1 MRLLIETGR
10 NKAEAPVEA
19 PKSLVAKTFSA
30 LSPRGGWTNLIRE
43 SFPGAWQRNIH
54 LKQDDLLCYPTL
66 YACLARV
73 SKDIGKLPFR
83 LMEQDR
89 EGIWKET
96 QNSAYSPV
104 LRKPNHYQTQAQF
117 RESWVLSKKMQGN
130 TYALKQ
136 RNLAGRVEKLF
147 ILNPWR
153 VRPMVSDSGDVFYEV
168 WGGNWD
174 GLSSLVPLGS
184 ETLMIP
190 AREIIH
196 DREIC
201 LHHPLIGVPPLC
213 AAYWPALKNMKIL
226 RSAAEFFQN
235 GAMLAGILTAPGA
248 LSDGTA
254 DRLSDYFNDNFTG
267 PNAGRVAV
275 VGDGL
280 KFEPFAMKS
289 VDSQMVEQL
298 KYSDE
303 QICQP
308 FGIPKF
314 KVGLGELP
322 AGQKVDDINQL
333 YYADA
338 LQPDIEHMENL
349 LDEGLGIGVDEPLG
363 VELDLEPLLRM
374 DAEKLARVETELVGG
389 TIKSPNEARKRF
401 NLAPKA
407 GGDALYLQQQ
417 NYSLEALEKR
427 DAKEDPFSTGAA
439 AALGSG
445 AAALPP
451 PDDEQARALV
461 AAITRRFEA
470 A

>member
-10 NKAEAPVEA
+10 NAPEAPVEA
-19 PKSLVAKTFSA
+19 PKSLVAKTVSA

-43 SFPGAWQRNIH
+43 SFPGAWQRNIA

-66 YACLARV
+66 YACLMRIA
-73 SKDIGKLPFR
+73 KDIGKLPFR

-89 EGIWKET
+89 KGIWRET
-96 QNSAYSPV
+96 ENSAYSPV

-117 RESWVLSKKMQGN
+117 REAWVLSKLMQGN

-136 RNLAGRVEKLF
+136 RNNAGRVEKLY

-168 WGGNWD
+168 WGGGWD
-174 GLSSLVPLGS
+174 GLNSLVPVGS
-184 ETLMIP
+184 ETLLIP

-196 DREIC
+196 DRELT

-213 AAYWPALKNMKIL
+213 AAYWPAVKNLKIL
-226 RSAAEFFQN
+226 RSAAEFFEN

-248 LSDGTA
+248 LGDDTA
-254 DRLSDYFNDNFTG
+254 DRLSEYFNENFTG
-267 PNAGRVAV
+267 ANAGRIAV

-298 KYSDE
+298 RYSDE

-333 YYADA
+333 YYSDA
-338 LQPDIEHMENL
+338 LQDRIEHMENL
-349 LDEGLGIGVDEPLG
+349 LDEGLGIAVNEPLG
-363 VELDLEPLLRM
+363 VELNLEPLLRM
-374 DAEKLARVETELVGG
+374 DQEKLARVETELVKGS
-389 TIKSPNEARKRF
+389 IKTVDEARLRF
-401 NLAPKA
+401 NLPGVD
-407 GGDALYLQQQ
+407 GGDSIYMQQQ
-417 NYSLEALEKR
+417 NYSLAALAKR
-427 DAKEDPFSTGAA
+427 DARDDPFATGSSAA
-439 AALGSG
+439 PAPAPLES
-445 AAALPP
+445 A